1 MLDNF
6 FIRGCNSRAHPVGC
20 IHIAAECIR
29 ITIFTMLCLS
39 CNVFP
44 HIPGLSGTILY
55 LTQIRC
61 MRLIAIAGGIGTA
74 AIGNKYQIVFNQIYR
89 LFLSVFY
96 IYDLLCNLLI
106 SNGINDDIFDI
117 HTIFNGYAMCFQ
129 IFNQRKNHALV
140 LVIFGKT
147 ECTEIRKSVNMMNIT
162 AKITLHFQSTGPTLE
177 CEHRLPVKPEVGLP
191 EGIRQH
197 IRNLLSFQILLRCDK
212 QLGKCHCGFL
222 IQLKLLIGVGILTTV
237 YGCSAKGIVRIML
250 V

>member
-1 MLDNF
+1 
-6 FIRGCNSRAHPVGC
+6 
-20 IHIAAECIR
+20 
-29 ITIFTMLCLS
+29 MLCLS

-61 MRLIAIAGGIGTA
+61 MRLIAIAGGIGAA
-74 AIGNKYQIVFNQIYR
+74 AIGNKYQIILNEVNGQ
-89 LFLSVFY
+89 FLSILY
-96 IYDLLCNLLI
+96 INDLLCNPLI
-106 SNGINDDIFDI
+106 TSLIDNDVLHI
-117 HTIFNGYAMCFQ
+117 HAIFNLDTMCLQ

-177 CEHRLPVKPEVGLP
+177 CEHRLPVKPEVCLP

-197 IRNLLSFQILLRCDK
+197 IRNLLSFQILLRCNK